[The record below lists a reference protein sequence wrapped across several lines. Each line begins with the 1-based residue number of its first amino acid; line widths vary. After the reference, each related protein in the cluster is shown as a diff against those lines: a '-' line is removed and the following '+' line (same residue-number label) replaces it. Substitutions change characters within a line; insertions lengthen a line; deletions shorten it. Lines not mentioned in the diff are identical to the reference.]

1 MVAGH
6 FSKNSDDRDIDI
18 TIDSSSLQPFTEQEW
33 RFNQQFMINTQ
44 RKRAVTI
51 HVSDQQGNRLQGAV
65 ITINQVSKD
74 FPFGSAIA
82 HTILGNLPYQNWFVE
97 WFNAAVFENEL
108 KWYATEPDQGK
119 TNYTLA
125 DQMLEFVRA
134 HQIIARGHNIFWEDP
149 KYMPAWVKLLLSSA
163 RLKCFRQL
171 KLATDA
177 ISFFEH
183 LIH

>member
-97 WFNAAVFENEL
+97 
-108 KWYATEPDQGK
+108 
-119 TNYTLA
+119 
-125 DQMLEFVRA
+125 
-134 HQIIARGHNIFWEDP
+134 
-149 KYMPAWVKLLLSSA
+149 
-163 RLKCFRQL
+163 
-171 KLATDA
+171 
-177 ISFFEH
+177 
-183 LIH
+183 